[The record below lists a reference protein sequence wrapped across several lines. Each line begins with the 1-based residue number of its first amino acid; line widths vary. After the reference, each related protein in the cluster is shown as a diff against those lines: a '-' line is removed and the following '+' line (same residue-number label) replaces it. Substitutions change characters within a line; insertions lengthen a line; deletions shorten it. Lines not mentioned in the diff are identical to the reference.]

1 MIDNIV
7 NAAKEIGFKELI
19 DKNGDAIQSHDGKKY
34 IADAKG
40 HIYEIN
46 PRHTEHPSGG
56 YPGLSVATTSGKS
69 KTYPCHQIMMWTF
82 NGLPEQF
89 FLDKKIYLQAG
100 ISEEEWNK
108 CPQSIKDAY
117 IKEYATGKVIDHVNA
132 NKDDYSADNLQY
144 LSLEENSK
152 KGNK

>member
-1 MIDNIV
+1 MIDNIL

-19 DKNGDAIQSHDGKKY
+19 DKNGDAIQSHDGKRY
-34 IADAKG
+34 IADEKG
-40 HIYEIN
+40 HMYEIN

-69 KTYPCHQIMMWTF
+69 TTYPCHHVMMWTF
-82 NGLPEQF
+82 NGTPEQYF
-89 FLDKKIYLQAG
+89 EDKKIYLQAG

-108 CPQSIKDAY
+108 CPQTIKDAY
-117 IKEYATGKVIDHVNA
+117 IKEYASGKVIDHIVNDK
-132 NKDDYSADNLQY
+132 NNYSADNLQY
-144 LSLEENSK
+144 MTLQENSK